1 MGSIIPILR
10 THLKETYRAPSSYHG
25 HFVSLLSRLKE
36 AIWYSFLRTF
46 CKGLL
51 DSDKNF
57 VLNLRQLHFGNL
69 NRQKSNES
77 RQGDA
82 EVSFAQLSLPDSGNK
97 APSIFVFDEEE
108 KYEQNQQ
115 HPHKIFSA

>member
-1 MGSIIPILR
+1 MELIRVING
-10 THLKETYRAPSSYHG
+10 HLVA
-25 HFVSLLSRLKE
+25 LLSPLKE
-36 AIWYSFLRTF
+36 AICHSFRRTF

-51 DSDKNF
+51 DSDKDF
-57 VLNLRQLHFGNL
+57 VLNLRQLLFGNSNL
-69 NRQKSNES
+69 QKSDES

-82 EVSFAQLSLPDSGNK
+82 EVSFAQLSLPDRGNK

>member
-1 MGSIIPILR
+1 MELLRVIMAILLR
-10 THLKETYRAPSSYHG
+10 CYRGWKKP
-25 HFVSLLSRLKE
+25 FDIVF
-36 AIWYSFLRTF
+36 W
-46 CKGLL
+46 L
-51 DSDKNF
+51 DSGKNF
-57 VLNLRQLHFGNL
+57 VLNLQQLLFGNS